1 MNSITIN
8 DLLINLSEYNP
19 DAISDVKKAY
29 DYASYLHNGQVRQS
43 GDPYISHP
51 LNVAYILSEM
61 HADSDTVCAGLLHDT
76 LEDTNIKK
84 EDIAHD
90 FNQNVANLVDGVT
103 KLAKMNFSSKQDQ
116 NYANTRKIITGITDD
131 VRIIII
137 KLADRLHNMRTLE
150 FKSEFKQKEN
160 SLETM
165 EIFAPLAY
173 YIGAY
178 RIKSELEDLSLKYLK
193 PDVYK
198 RIGEKKIKLE
208 EASGDILKEMLYK
221 IETLL
226 NDRNIPNEIKVR
238 TKNIYGIYKRL
249 SEGHKLSDIHDLLAL
264 KIMVDEIENCYIGLY
279 LVHSKY
285 KPINDKFKDY
295 ICNPKTNMYRS
306 LHTTVFGPEDR
317 LVQTQIRTF
326 DMDKIA
332 SFGLTAY
339 WDIEKGKARDV
350 MQDDLKQKY
359 QFFKSLIEINSIF
372 GDNQQFVNQVKN
384 ELFANKIYVYTTK
397 GDIIE
402 LPIGS
407 TIIDYA
413 YKLDTD
419 IGNTMVGAFVNDEYV
434 PLDYVLQNK
443 DRVRIVTNEL
453 SYGPRE
459 EWLDIAKT
467 SLAKSKIKEFNRKL
481 FIENGDKA

>member
-1 MNSITIN
+1 MSNITID
-8 DLLINLSEYNP
+8 DLLKKVSEYNIG
-19 DAISDVKKAY
+19 AIHDVSEAY
-29 DYASYLHNGQVRQS
+29 CYAKLLHGNQIRQS
-43 GDPYISHP
+43 GEPYINHP

-61 HADSDTVCAGLLHDT
+61 HADCDTVCAGLLHDT

-103 KLAKMNFSSKQDQ
+103 KLSKMNFSSKQDQ
-116 NYANTRKIITGITDD
+116 NNANTRKIITGITDD

-165 EIFAPLAY
+165 EIFVPLAY

-178 RIKSELEDLSLKYLK
+178 RIKSELEDLSFKYLK

-198 RIGEKKIKLE
+198 RIGDEKIKLE
-208 EASGDILKEMLYK
+208 ETFDDILKEMLYK
-221 IETLL
+221 IKELL

-339 WDIEKGKARDV
+339 WDIEKGKARDA
-350 MQDDLKQKY
+350 MQEDLKQKY
-359 QFFKSLIEINSIF
+359 QFFKSLTEINSIF

-384 ELFANKIYVYTTK
+384 ELFATKIYVYTTK

-413 YKLDTD
+413 YKLDTN
-419 IGNTMVGAFVNDEYV
+419 IGNTMIGAFVNDECV

-453 SYGPRE
+453 SNGPE
-459 EWLDIAKT
+459 EKWLDIAKT
-467 SLAKSKIKEFNRKL
+467 SLAKSKIKEHIK
-481 FIENGDKA
+481 K

>member
-43 GDPYISHP
+43 GEPYISHP

-84 EDIAHD
+84 EDIAND

-434 PLDYVLQNK
+434 TVDYVLHNK

-467 SLAKSKIKEFNRKL
+467 SLAKSKIKEFNRK
-481 FIENGDKA
+481 